1 VAVDPNQTGKSSAT
15 KKWLIGCGIGCG
27 VIVVL
32 SALLITGGVLYVR
45 NLVEGFKDSEAMLET
60 LTERFGSITEY
71 CPEPD
76 GRIPAE
82 RIEAFLAA
90 REAIAQVRDEIEQ
103 SISLLE
109 DEGEEIDVESAGN
122 VFQKLKLVFGLIP
135 QLADYFKARNQA
147 LLDQGMGMGEYYYIY
162 SVVYFAWLDKSLV
175 DGPSFPMTGEEG
187 DFEYNY
193 EGREDEEAREMRRDI
208 SRRRLHRMLLPMLRN
223 QLEKLNLEAGPEVSQ
238 EWKETLSSELEAMES
253 DRYRLAWEDGLPEVI
268 ASSLMPFRN
277 RLDSSYSRL
286 MNTIEIS
293 MEQR

>member
-1 VAVDPNQTGKSSAT
+1 VDPNQPGKSSAT

-76 GRIPAE
+76 GRIPAD

-90 REAIAQVRDEIEQ
+90 REAIAPVRDEIER

-109 DEGEEIDVESAGN
+109 DEGEAIDVESTGN

-147 LLDQGMGMGEYYYIY
+147 LLDEGMGMGEYYYIY
-162 SVVYFAWLDKSLV
+162 SIVYFAWLDKSLV
-175 DGPSFPMTGEEG
+175 DGPAFPMAGEEG
-187 DFEYNY
+187 DFEYSY
-193 EGREDEEAREMRRDI
+193 EGREDEEAQEMRRDI
-208 SRRRLHRMLLPMLRN
+208 SLRRLHRMLLPMIRN
-223 QLEKLNLEAGPEVSQ
+223 QHAKLDLAAGPEVSRD
-238 EWKETLSSELEAMES
+238 WKETLSAELDAMES
-253 DRYRLAWEDGLPEVI
+253 DRYRLVWQDGLPEII
-268 ASSLMPFRN
+268 ASSLAPFRD

>member
-1 VAVDPNQTGKSSAT
+1 MDPNQTGKSSAT

-90 REAIAQVRDEIEQ
+90 REAIAPVRDEIER

-109 DEGEEIDVESAGN
+109 DEGETIDVESTGN

-162 SVVYFAWLDKSLV
+162 SIVYFAWLDKSLV
-175 DGPSFPMTGEEG
+175 DGPAFPMAGEEG
-187 DFEYNY
+187 DFEYSY

-208 SRRRLHRMLLPMLRN
+208 SLRRLHRMLLPMIRN
-223 QLEKLNLEAGPEVSQ
+223 QHAKLDLAAGREVSQ
-238 EWKETLSSELEAMES
+238 DWKETLSAELEAMES
-253 DRYRLAWEDGLPEVI
+253 DRYRLVWQDGLPEII
-268 ASSLMPFRN
+268 ASSLTPFRN

>member
-1 VAVDPNQTGKSSAT
+1 VDPNQPRKSSAT

-32 SALLITGGVLYVR
+32 AALLITGGFLYVR
-45 NLVEGFKDSEAMLET
+45 SLVEGFKDSEAMLET
-60 LTERFGSITEY
+60 LTERYGRITEY

-76 GRIPAE
+76 GRIPAG

-90 REAIAQVRDEIEQ
+90 REAIAPVRDEIER

-122 VFQKLKLVFGLIP
+122 VFQKLKLGFGLIP
-135 QLADYFKARNQA
+135 KLAEYFKARNQA
-147 LLDQGMGMGEYYYIY
+147 LLDTGMGMGEYYYIY
-162 SVVYFAWLDKSLV
+162 SIVYFAWLDKSLV
-175 DGPSFPMTGEEG
+175 DGPSFPITGEEG
-187 DFEYNY
+187 DIEYSY
-193 EGREDEEAREMRRDI
+193 EGRDDEETREMRHDI
-208 SRRRLHRMLLPMLRN
+208 SLRRLHRMLLPMLRN
-223 QLEKLNLEAGPEVSQ
+223 QYEKLKQEADPEVSRD
-238 EWKETLSSELEAMES
+238 WKEALESELEALES
-253 DRYRLAWEDGLPEVI
+253 DRYRLAWQDGLPETI
-268 ASSLMPFRN
+268 ASSLAPYRD